1 MAPTGEP
8 TTGRFGA
15 VHRPPVRQSTVVRS
29 DVEHTFAA
37 FVRTIGAW
45 WPVCPLSLGKER
57 VRDVTVEQHL
67 GGRVYETWDDGTTV
81 DWGDV
86 LAWDPPARFVMSW
99 KQTPATTEVE
109 LSFMPVGPAL
119 TRVAVEHRGWET
131 LTEEQLGEDCAAP
144 GGYTSGAY
152 SRGWAL
158 VLERFGASPQLAAR
172 PTTGGPRPTEDTSP
186 DHRREDIP

>member
-1 MAPTGEP
+1 MSAPRPDEHTM
-8 TTGRFGA
+8 TSQSASQTSAFQ
-15 VHRPPVRQSTVVRS
+15 RPPVRQSTLVRS
-29 DVEHTFAA
+29 DVAHTFDV

-45 WPVCPLSLGKER
+45 WPVRPLSVGKER

-86 LAWDPPARFVMSW
+86 RAWEPPARFVMSW
-99 KQTPATTEVE
+99 KNTPATTEVE
-109 LSFMPVGPAL
+109 LSFMPVGPGL
-119 TRVAVEHRGWET
+119 TRVSVEHRGWEA

-144 GGYTSGAY
+144 GGYASGAY

-158 VLERFGASPQLAAR
+158 ALERFGAA
-172 PTTGGPRPTEDTSP
+172 T
-186 DHRREDIP
+186 DHKGEDIP